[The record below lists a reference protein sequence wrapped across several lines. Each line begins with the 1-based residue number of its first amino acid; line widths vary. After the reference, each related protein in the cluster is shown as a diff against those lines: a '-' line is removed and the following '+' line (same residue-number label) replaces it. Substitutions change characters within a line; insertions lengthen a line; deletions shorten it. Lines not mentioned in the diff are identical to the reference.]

1 MLAGSSEIDLS
12 YGLFFRRY
20 VECKN
25 MPRIDLE
32 HVAKFK
38 EVRGV
43 LVLLIVGVDERLPL
57 LSPQVLNLNK
67 ISPSRGLFVTT
78 GYYGPRAITI
88 GIKTINGSELRVC
101 APREALRLS
110 LPFLIVHSNL
120 TSCLAW

>member
-1 MLAGSSEIDLS
+1 MSAGSSEIDLS

-43 LVLLIVGVDERLPL
+43 LVLLIVGVVE
-57 LSPQVLNLNK
+57 
-67 ISPSRGLFVTT
+67 
-78 GYYGPRAITI
+78 
-88 GIKTINGSELRVC
+88 C
-101 APREALRLS
+101 
-110 LPFLIVHSNL
+110 
-120 TSCLAW
+120 